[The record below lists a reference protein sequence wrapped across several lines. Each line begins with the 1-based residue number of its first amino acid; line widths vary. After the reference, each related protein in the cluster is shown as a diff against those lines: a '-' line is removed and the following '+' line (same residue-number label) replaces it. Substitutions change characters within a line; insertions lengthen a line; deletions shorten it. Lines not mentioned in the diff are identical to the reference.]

1 MARLIQFV
9 RVLKEGVTYRAK
21 PRQAFIIERIGCDA
35 ATKCALKVANVTTGV
50 IDRDVAPLHKTSSNL
65 LGMLDLGSLFYVV
78 KPEEEFAIEAD
89 SGAKAV
95 VAGKALILESGEP
108 IPSELEAR
116 HSEQGKHYL
125 RKFEGS
131 FSLGTD
137 VAWGADVA
145 YEVLSITPLTDEKI
159 VLNNVFMVSIS
170 GDTVNEGDFAVELW
184 LDNVPIENITAE
196 NWYAGYDAKYAPYPP
211 ADTTEMIALSFKE
224 NPIEV
229 LGDHTLSVKVR
240 NVSGASKS
248 PASGSSWTVK
258 VKFVAEYLKMSSR

>member
-1 MARLIQFV
+1 MAKIVPFKRIVKQ
-9 RVLKEGVTYRAK
+9 GVTYTAK
-21 PRQAFIIERIGCDA
+21 PRQVIVVEKIGTDA
-35 ATKCALKVANVTTGV
+35 STKCALKVTNITTGV
-50 IDRDVAPLHKTSSNL
+50 LDTDVAPLHKTSSNL
-65 LGMLDLGSLFYVV
+65 LGPLDLGSLFYVI
-78 KPEEEFAIEAD
+78 KPEEEFSIDAD
-89 SGAKAV
+89 SGAKALIE
-95 VAGKALILESGEP
+95 GKAYILESGEP

-116 HSEQGKHYL
+116 HAEQGKHYL

-159 VLNNVFMVSIS
+159 VLNGVFMVSIS
-170 GDTVNEGDFAVELW
+170 GNTVNEGDFAVELW
-184 LDNVPIENITAE
+184 LDNVPLENITAE
-196 NWYAGYDAKYAPYPP
+196 NWYAGYDVKYAPYPP
-211 ADTTEMIALSFKE
+211 ADATEMIALSFKD

-229 LGDHTLSVKVR
+229 LGDHTLSVRVR

-258 VKFVAEYLKMSSR
+258 VKFIAEYLKMSSR